1 MQREAITGRRRVRR
15 AAGAY
20 LPRLLLVLMASCT
33 DSPGSASTMKPSVV
47 GGSSGMT
54 ASHAGTTG
62 PPGASHDQSGTSA
75 PASGGAGA
83 APGAAGAGG
92 ATAGVGGHDASIDA
106 AHDAGADAAS
116 EAPGCSGES
125 FCESF
130 DAMPGPQI
138 DGARWELVTP
148 NCSGDG
154 EVAID
159 GEVAHSSTQSLRVRG
174 GAGYC
179 NHVFIRPLALLG
191 ALPDPLHARFFV
203 RLDAPLASAHVTFLA
218 LHDAVEAKDL
228 RMGGQSEILMWNRE
242 SDDATLPEL
251 SPTGIA
257 ASVRP
262 SAQTWICI
270 ELMID
275 AAGQTLSTWVDGQA
289 VPGLQVEGDA
299 TPDIDAQWRR
309 KSDYHPQLQDVKLGW
324 ESYGDGTN
332 TLWFDDV
339 AVGAAR
345 FGCTP

>member
-1 MQREAITGRRRVRR
+1 MQCEAIFRRPRVRR
-15 AAGAY
+15 AVSSY
-20 LPRLLLVLMASCT
+20 LPTVLLVLVASCAEP
-33 DSPGSASTMKPSVV
+33 PGAASTITPSMM
-47 GGSSGMT
+47 GGSGAMT
-54 ASHAGTTG
+54 ASHAGTTAQADATHDES
-62 PPGASHDQSGTSA
+62 GASA
-75 PASGGAGA
+75 PWIAGAGA
-83 APGAAGAGG
+83 SPGAAGAGG
-92 ATAGVGGHDASIDA
+92 AFAGAAGDDASIDA
-106 AHDAGADAAS
+106 AQDGGADAAS
-116 EAPGCSGES
+116 EAPACAGES

-130 DAMPGPQI
+130 DAMPGAQL
-138 DGARWELVTP
+138 DSARWEVVTP

-154 EVAID
+154 DIAID
-159 GEVAHSSTQSLRVRG
+159 GEVAHGGTQSLRVRG

-179 NHVFIRPLALLG
+179 NHVFTRPLARVG
-191 ALPDPLHARFFV
+191 ALPDPLHVRFFV
-203 RLDAPLASAHVTFLA
+203 RLETPLASAHVTFLA
-218 LHDAVEAKDL
+218 LHDSVEAKDL

-262 SAQTWICI
+262 AAQTWICI

-275 AAGQTLSTWVDGQA
+275 AAGQTLSTWVDEQA

-309 KSDYHPQLQDVKLGW
+309 KSDYRPQLEDVKLGW

-332 TLWFDDV
+332 TVWFDDV